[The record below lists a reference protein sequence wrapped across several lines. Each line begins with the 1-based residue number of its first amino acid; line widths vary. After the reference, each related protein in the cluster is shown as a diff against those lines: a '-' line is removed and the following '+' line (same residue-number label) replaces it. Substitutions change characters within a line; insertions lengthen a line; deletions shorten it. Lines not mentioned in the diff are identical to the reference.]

1 MNQEATFAL
10 RFIMKDFAKMRKGIE
25 EMNKNLEKMQN
36 NAKKASSNM
45 NNLNNS
51 MGKTIRT
58 IGKFALAYFALSKI
72 MSATFKKANET
83 IQIDLIAQSAG
94 VAAEKIGKL
103 GKALRIYGGD
113 ARSAGSAYSSLTD
126 IIGGATH
133 GMGISEDVARV
144 NAMYGIGFNYGN
156 ISQDALM
163 TEIARTMHRLRG
175 QNDQW
180 AINQIAKAYGIDA
193 PMANFLAE
201 QGVNWSSEAN
211 KYKFERVSKSETQ
224 RLIESQDNLDAE
236 LAKLGNRL
244 VPVLTKLVNVAENL
258 LAWLEEKFGQ
268 RNPNTKKFDANGG
281 YSQLGRD
288 NSYLSY
294 NEKTGEY
301 MVLDKDLNPVYQG
314 KNKFA
319 AENEYGKLNYNP
331 SWFDKHVVKPFWNSM
346 GVETPAIDRGLERI
360 ETNVNV
366 VVTNK
371 SPNSIDANA
380 TATSRPVGVR

>member
-36 NAKKASSNM
+36 NAKKASGGM
-45 NNLNNS
+45 NNLNTS

-72 MSATFKKANET
+72 MSATFKKASET
-83 IQIDLIAQSAG
+83 IQIDLMAQSAG

-113 ARSAGSAYSSLTD
+113 ARSAGSAYSSLSD

-156 ISQDALM
+156 ISPDTLM
-163 TEIARTMHRLRG
+163 TEIAKTMHRLRG

-180 AINQIAKAYGIDA
+180 AISQIAKAYGIDT

-201 QGVNWSSEAN
+201 QGASWSSEAN
-211 KYKFERVSKSETQ
+211 KHKFERVSKSETQ
-224 RLIESQDNLDAE
+224 RLIESQDNLDAQ
-236 LAKLGNRL
+236 LAKLGNRMI
-244 VPVLTKLVNVAENL
+244 PVLTKLVNVTEQL

-268 RNPNTKKFDANGG
+268 RNPNKKKFDESGG
-281 YSQLGRD
+281 YNQLGRD
-288 NSYLSY
+288 NSFLSY

-314 KNKFA
+314 KNKFR
-319 AENEYGKLNYNP
+319 AENAYGNLNYEP
-331 SWFDKHVVKPFWNSM
+331 SWLDKHVVKPFWNSM

-371 SPNSIDANA
+371 SQNSIDANA
-380 TATSRPVGVR
+380 TATTRPVSIQ

>member
-10 RFIMKDFAKMRKGIE
+10 RFITKDFAKMRKGIE

-36 NAKKASSNM
+36 NAKKASGNM
-45 NNLNNS
+45 NNLNTS

-72 MSATFKKANET
+72 MSATFKKVSET
-83 IQIDLIAQSAG
+83 IQIDLMAQSAG
-94 VAAEKIGKL
+94 VAADKIGKL

-126 IIGGATH
+126 VIGGATH

-156 ISQDALM
+156 ISPDTLM
-163 TEIARTMHRLRG
+163 TEIAKTMHRLRG

-201 QGVNWSSEAN
+201 QGANWSSEAN
-211 KYKFERVSKSETQ
+211 KHKFKRVSKTETQ
-224 RLIESQDNLDAE
+224 RLIESQDNLDAQ
-236 LAKLGNRL
+236 LAKLGDRMM
-244 VPVLTKLVNVAENL
+244 PILTKLVDVTEQL
-258 LAWLEEKFGQ
+258 LAWLEEKFAQ
-268 RNPNTKKFDANGG
+268 RNPNKKKFDENGNYTQVG
-281 YSQLGRD
+281 KD
-288 NSYLSY
+288 NSFLSY

-301 MVLDKDLNPVYQG
+301 TVLDKNLNPVYQG
-314 KNKFA
+314 KNKFS
-319 AENEYGKLNYNP
+319 AENAYGNLNYEP
-331 SWFDKHVVKPFWNSM
+331 SWFDKKVVKPFWNYM

-371 SPNSIDANA
+371 SQNSIDANA
-380 TATSRPVGVR
+380 TATTRPISTQ